1 MCLRRPAKKIRVK
14 SQENANFVRLN
25 LRTTKFKAAVRP
37 RVRVHKPPPQAT
49 ARATVIL
56 HREPKVL
63 TAANGCLASPRLHRR
78 PARLSGRRS
87 VDRVI
92 GAACGATVGGLAPA
106 MLPRSAKPSVAL
118 RLLLL
123 WCYDAAHLWLTCVVL
138 HVPYPINTHTHTYQ
152 TRSDAI
158 EQCLDAAKQHQD
170 KSAASSDPLAPK
182 LAPGQVD
189 GPVQVVIPTCPGH
202 QLPCILRKVKKATV
216 RVIAA
221 ELSVCCFLFLVSWC
235 SDIVGGLL
243 CHTSGQQGPSVLLLW
258 RSSI

>member
-37 RVRVHKPPPQAT
+37 RVRVHKAPPQAT
-49 ARATVIL
+49 ARTTVIL

-63 TAANGCLASPRLHRR
+63 TAANGCLASPHLHRR

-138 HVPYPINTHTHTYQ
+138 HVPYPINTHTHTYIRLEAMLLSSAWMLQ
-152 TRSDAI
+152 SNTRTSRRRPAI
-158 EQCLDAAKQHQD
+158 RWR
-170 KSAASSDPLAPK
+170 P
-182 LAPGQVD
+182 
-189 GPVQVVIPTCPGH
+189 
-202 QLPCILRKVKKATV
+202 
-216 RVIAA
+216 
-221 ELSVCCFLFLVSWC
+221 SW
-235 SDIVGGLL
+235 LL
-243 CHTSGQQGPSVLLLW
+243 GRWMVLY
-258 RSSI
+258 RSSSRPALGTSCPAFCEK